1 MDRSKR
7 KESMTRLSTSCMDGR
22 HDRCVDGAALY
33 CQCPC
38 HTERKKPSG
47 RRARGTPEAEGAHGL
62 LSRPGSTERSL
73 GAPTSR
79 PPEGRGP

>member
-1 MDRSKR
+1 
-7 KESMTRLSTSCMDGR
+7 MTRLSTSCMDGR

-47 RRARGTPEAEGAHGL
+47 RQRGTPEREVAQSL
-62 LSRPGSTERSL
+62 LRRRGSTERSL
-73 GAPTSR
+73 AAPTSR
-79 PPEGRGP
+79 PPDGRGP